1 MRGERHERMKSRD
14 SAKSRAK
21 PRPKPV
27 DESPATQIASFL
39 AKYTPQ
45 MAATARDARTRM
57 RKRVPGGVE
66 FVYDNYNALVF
77 GFGPTDRPS
86 DAVLSLAIFPEWVTL
101 CFLKGAEL
109 ADPKKLLKGS
119 GNIVRN
125 IRLSFPA
132 HLEDPDIEKLVAAAI
147 AAAIPPFATDASDPR
162 TIVKS
167 ISAKQRPR
175 RPGEPGAR
183 KSK

>member
-1 MRGERHERMKSRD
+1 MSRT
-14 SAKSRAK
+14 K
-21 PRPKPV
+21 PL
-27 DESPATQIASFL
+27 ESKQITSFL

-45 MAATARDARTRM
+45 MAATARDARDRM
-57 RKRVPGGVE
+57 RRRIPGGVE

-77 GFGPTDRPS
+77 GFGPTERPS

-101 CFLKGAEL
+101 CFLKGAKL

-125 IRLSFPA
+125 VRLSSPA
-132 HLEDPDIEKLVAAAI
+132 HLEDPDIETLVSAAI
-147 AAAIPPFATDASDPR
+147 AAATPR
-162 TIVKS
+162 YADSAAELHTIVKS

-175 RPGEPGAR
+175 RPGQPGAR

>member
-1 MRGERHERMKSRD
+1 LT
-14 SAKSRAK
+14 SAKS
-21 PRPKPV
+21 
-27 DESPATQIASFL
+27 ATQARTTPSREAASTKQISAFL

-45 MAATARDARTRM
+45 MATAARSARARM
-57 RKRVPGGVE
+57 RKRIPGGIE

-86 DAVLSLAIFPEWVTL
+86 DAVLSLAILPQWVTL
-101 CFLKGAEL
+101 CFLKGAKL

-125 IRLSFPA
+125 IRLTSPA
-132 HLEDPDIEKLVAAAI
+132 HLEDPDVEKLLAAAI
-147 AAAIPPFATDASDPR
+147 AAATPAFASDASGPR
-162 TIVKS
+162 TVVKS

-183 KSK
+183 KNE

>member
-1 MRGERHERMKSRD
+1 M
-14 SAKSRAK
+14 
-21 PRPKPV
+21 KPV
-27 DESPATQIASFL
+27 AGDLGSDSEQIASFL

-45 MAATARDARTRM
+45 MAATASDARERM
-57 RKRVPGGVE
+57 RKRIPGGVE

-77 GFGPTDRPS
+77 GFGPTERPS

-101 CFLKGAEL
+101 CFLNGAKL
-109 ADPKKLLKGS
+109 ADPKKLMKGS
-119 GNIVRN
+119 GNVVRN
-125 IRLSFPA
+125 IRLSSLE
-132 HLEDPDIEKLVAAAI
+132 HLEDPDVEELVSAAI
-147 AAAIPPFATDASDPR
+147 AAAAPGFGSPASEPR

-175 RPGEPGAR
+175 RPGQPGAR